1 MPIAK
6 EAGTSDGS
14 ARRPPDRHLRYKAH
28 IYAAAPSNRLG
39 GVWYDTVRAMGGWRG
54 GRGSNE

>member
-6 EAGTSDGS
+6 EAGTSDDS
-14 ARRPPDRHLRYKAH
+14 ARRPLDRHLRYKAH
-28 IYAAAPSNRLG
+28 KYAAAPSNRLG
-39 GVWYDTVRAMGGWRG
+39 GWYDTVRAMGGMER